1 MGSVRAHFTYQND
14 YMSIKLWN
22 IMEIKMNEQTPW
34 NREGALDFALDKLQ
48 TIYRLH
54 VQNTL
59 GYVVFPEQKQRSS
72 VLTPL
77 LWICCSVS
85 AGVDFQMNRVY
96 PGSLCSE
103 EQSKAKKTLIGGRGR
118 QACVQFV
125 WQHFVWH
132 TGKVSSISPVFLW
145 PFGRIVMAS
154 RHAWNA
160 VGWICR

>member
-1 MGSVRAHFTYQND
+1 MGSVRAHYTYQND
-14 YMSIKLWN
+14 YMSNKLWN
-22 IMEIKMNEQTPW
+22 IMEINIYEQTPW
-34 NREGALDFALDKLQ
+34 NREGALDVALDWQ

-59 GYVVFPEQKQRSS
+59 GYVVFLEQKQRSS

-85 AGVDFQMNRVY
+85 AGADFQMNRVY
-96 PGSLCSE
+96 SGSLCSE
-103 EQSKAKKTLIGGRGR
+103 EQSNTAKKTLIGGRGR
-118 QACVQFV
+118 QACVLFV
-125 WQHFVWH
+125 GQHFVWH

-145 PFGRIVMAS
+145 PFGQIVMAS
-154 RHAWNA
+154 HHAWNA